1 MALTKSLNDSKLI
14 ITLTIKEKVMVR
26 KVRVLDEVEVETSE
40 AKVPEGMEEV
50 AQAIDWKL
58 WEMLKIL
65 QNIEEMLKNK

>member
-1 MALTKSLNDSKLI
+1 
-14 ITLTIKEKVMVR
+14 MVR
-26 KVRVLDEVEVETSE
+26 KVRVLDEVEVETAE
-40 AKVPEGMEEV
+40 GKIPEGMEEI